1 MGCGSCGTTGS
12 CAPSGCKSNG
22 TCSTSGCN
30 KLNVY
35 NWLSDTAMP
44 DNYKPFDIV
53 EIRFKGSRK
62 EFFRNKN
69 GLELYAGDP
78 VVLDSD
84 MGYDI
89 GHVSISGELVR
100 LQLKKRGL
108 REDSENIKNIQR
120 KATEKD
126 LERYNE
132 AKARE
137 EKVLERARTIA
148 LMMKLEMKLSDIEI
162 QGDNKKVIFFYTAE
176 GRVDFRELIKRLA
189 DEFKLRI
196 EMRQI
201 GYREEASR
209 LGGIGSCGRE
219 LCCSTWLTDYK
230 LVNTSAAR
238 YQNLSINMLK
248 LSGQCGKL
256 KCCLNYEL
264 DTYMEALE
272 EFPKAKTVRIE
283 TETGVAYMMKTDIL
297 KRLTW
302 FAYEDKHAW
311 ICVGLDTINEYL
323 EMNAKGQKSPELIG
337 EIMEIKGGSDDLDIP
352 IAASD
357 LANEDIT
364 RLDHKNKKKP
374 NNNKKK
380 KPGQSQNFRD
390 NGNRGQNAE
399 GQGPRPNN
407 RPNNPNNNNRPDNRP
422 TNRNNNGSGG
432 DRPNNERPNN
442 ERPNNNRPQGD
453 RNNNRPNNGE
463 RNNNE
468 RPNNNRPQGDR
479 NNNRPNNNRPGNDR
493 PPQERKEDDR
503 PMKPYNGSKPNQDP
517 KDN

>member
-12 CAPSGCKSNG
+12 CSPSGCKSNG
-22 TCSTSGCN
+22 TCGTGGCN

-69 GLELYAGDP
+69 SLELFSGDA

-84 MGYDI
+84 MGYDV

-100 LQLKKRGL
+100 LQLKKRNIH
-108 REDSENIKNIQR
+108 EDSESIKNIQR
-120 KATEKD
+120 IATERD
-126 LERYNE
+126 LEKYQE
-132 AKARE
+132 AKKRE

-176 GRVDFRELIKRLA
+176 SRVDFRELIKKFA
-189 DEFKLRI
+189 EEFKLRI

-264 DTYMEALE
+264 DTYMEALD
-272 EFPKAKTVRIE
+272 EFPKAKTVRID
-283 TETGVAYMMKTDIL
+283 TEVGAAFMQKTDIL

-302 FAYEDKHAW
+302 FAYEDRYAW
-311 ICVGLDTINEYL
+311 ICISLDTVNEYL
-323 EMNAKGQKSPELIG
+323 ELNAKGQKAPELIG
-337 EIMEIKGGSDDLDIP
+337 EVMDMKQNDDDLDIP

-357 LANEDIT
+357 LASDDIT
-364 RLDHKNKKKP
+364 RLDNKNFKKKKKKPHSGPQNNRDFKSTNQNKPESRTPNAPPINQNNSPQKNKKP
-374 NNNKKK
+374 NN
-380 KPGQSQNFRD
+380 
-390 NGNRGQNAE
+390 
-399 GQGPRPNN
+399 
-407 RPNNPNNNNRPDNRP
+407 
-422 TNRNNNGSGG
+422 RN
-432 DRPNNERPNN
+432 
-442 ERPNNNRPQGD
+442 
-453 RNNNRPNNGE
+453 
-463 RNNNE
+463 
-468 RPNNNRPQGDR
+468 
-479 NNNRPNNNRPGNDR
+479 R
-493 PPQERKEDDR
+493 PPQNQPKKDG
-503 PMKPYNGSKPNQDP
+503 PKPN
-517 KDN
+517 

>member
-1 MGCGSCGTTGS
+1 MGCGSCGTSGS
-12 CAPSGCKSNG
+12 CAPGGCKSNG
-22 TCSTSGCN
+22 TCGTSGCN

-78 VVLDSD
+78 VVLDSE

-108 REDSENIKNIQR
+108 REDSDNIKNIQR

-126 LERYNE
+126 LEKYNE

-176 GRVDFRELIKRLA
+176 GRVDFRELIKRFA

-264 DTYMEALE
+264 DTYMEALD

-283 TETGVAYMMKTDIL
+283 TETGVAYMQKTDIL

-311 ICVGLDTINEYL
+311 ICVGLDTVNEYL
-323 EMNAKGQKSPELIG
+323 EMNAKGQKSPELVG
-337 EIMEIKGGSDDLDIP
+337 EIMEIKGGSDELDIP
-352 IAASD
+352 IAATD

-374 NNNKKK
+374 NNKKK
-380 KPGQSQNFRD
+380 KPGQGSNFKD
-390 NGNRGQNAE
+390 NRS
-399 GQGPRPNN
+399 PRPQGEGN
-407 RPNNPNNNNRPDNRP
+407 RPNNNRPQGERNNNERPNNNRPQ
-422 TNRNNNGSGG
+422 G
-432 DRPNNERPNN
+432 DQNRPNNGERNNN

-493 PPQERKEDDR
+493 PPQERKEGDR
-503 PMKPYNGSKPNQDP
+503 PMKPYNGNKPNQEP

>member
-12 CAPSGCKSNG
+12 CSPNGCKSNG
-22 TCSTSGCN
+22 TCGTSGCN

-69 GLELYAGDP
+69 GLELFTGDA

-100 LQLKKRGL
+100 LQLKKRNI
-108 REDSENIKNIQR
+108 REDAEHIKNIQR

-126 LERYNE
+126 LERYQE
-132 AKARE
+132 AKNRE
-137 EKVLERARTIA
+137 DKVLERARTIA

-176 GRVDFRELIKRLA
+176 GRVDFRELIKKFA
-189 DEFKLRI
+189 EEFKLRI

-264 DTYMEALE
+264 DTYMEALD
-272 EFPKAKTVRIE
+272 EFPKAKVVKIE
-283 TETGVAYMMKTDIL
+283 TEIGTAYMQKTDIL

-302 FAYEDKHAW
+302 FAYEDKHTW
-311 ICVGLDTINEYL
+311 ICLSLDTVNEYI
-323 EMNAKGQKSPELIG
+323 EMNEQGQKAPELVG
-337 EIMEIKGGSDDLDIP
+337 EVLDIKPKGDEDLDIP

-357 LANEDIT
+357 LASDDIT
-364 RLDHKNKKKP
+364 RLDNKNRK
-374 NNNKKK
+374 KKK
-380 KPGQSQNFRD
+380 KPSHKSSGPRQEHGQQKPQNQLRNNEQQGNNRQGGQARNND
-390 NGNRGQNAE
+390 NTNNRGNNPQNSNRPNNSNNR
-399 GQGPRPNN
+399 QNNRRPNSDRPQNDRPNN
-407 RPNNPNNNNRPDNRP
+407 RHK
-422 TNRNNNGSGG
+422 
-432 DRPNNERPNN
+432 DRPNNRS
-442 ERPNNNRPQGD
+442 
-453 RNNNRPNNGE
+453 
-463 RNNNE
+463 
-468 RPNNNRPQGDR
+468 
-479 NNNRPNNNRPGNDR
+479 NDGK
-493 PPQERKEDDR
+493 KED
-503 PMKPYNGSKPNQDP
+503 
-517 KDN
+517 

>member
-12 CAPSGCKSNG
+12 CSPAGCKSNG
-22 TCSTSGCN
+22 TCGTGGCN

-69 GLELYAGDP
+69 GLELYSGDP

-120 KATEKD
+120 KATDKD
-126 LERYNE
+126 IERYNE

-137 EKVLERARTIA
+137 DKVLERARTIA

-176 GRVDFRELIKRLA
+176 GRVDFRELIKRFA
-189 DEFKLRI
+189 EEFRLRI

-272 EFPKAKTVRIE
+272 EFPKAKTVKIE
-283 TETGVAYMMKTDIL
+283 TEMGTAYMQKTDIL

-302 FAYEDKHAW
+302 FSYEGQFAW
-311 ICVGLDTINEYL
+311 ICIGLDTVNEYL
-323 EMNAKGQKSPELIG
+323 EMNANGKKSPELIG
-337 EIMEIKGGSDDLDIP
+337 EVMEIKSDSGELDIP
-352 IAASD
+352 IAATD

-364 RLDHKNKKKP
+364 RLDNKNPKGKNKKK
-374 NNNKKK
+374 KK
-380 KPGQSQNFRD
+380 KPFGDRQFKDSNPDRQN
-390 NGNRGQNAE
+390 
-399 GQGPRPNN
+399 QGPRPPVNKTDNPNPNAGKPRNERPERNDRPN
-407 RPNNPNNNNRPDNRP
+407 RPERTNKPDRPNNNNR
-422 TNRNNNGSGG
+422 NNP
-432 DRPNNERPNN
+432 R
-442 ERPNNNRPQGD
+442 
-453 RNNNRPNNGE
+453 
-463 RNNNE
+463 
-468 RPNNNRPQGDR
+468 
-479 NNNRPNNNRPGNDR
+479 NDR
-493 PPQERKEDDR
+493 PPQDR
-503 PMKPYNGSKPNQDP
+503 PPQNRPPQDRPDKKPE
-517 KDN
+517 

>member
-1 MGCGSCGTTGS
+1 MGCGSCGTSGS
-12 CAPSGCKSNG
+12 CTPNGCKSNG
-22 TCSTSGCN
+22 TCGTSGCN

-62 EFFRNKN
+62 EFFRNKQ
-69 GLELYAGDP
+69 GLELYTGDA
-78 VVLDSD
+78 VVLEAD
-84 MGYDI
+84 MGYDV

-100 LQLKKRGL
+100 LQLKKRNI
-108 REDSENIKNIQR
+108 REDSDMIKNIQR
-120 KATEKD
+120 LATDKD
-126 LERYNE
+126 LEKYTE
-132 AKARE
+132 AKKRE
-137 EKVLERARTIA
+137 DKVLERARTIA

-176 GRVDFRELIKRLA
+176 GRVDFRELIKRFA
-189 DEFKLRI
+189 EEFKLRI

-283 TETGVAYMMKTDIL
+283 TEAGAAYMQKTDIL

-302 FAYEDKHAW
+302 FAYEDRHTW
-311 ICVGLDTINEYL
+311 ICMSLDTVNEYL
-323 EMNAKGQKSPELIG
+323 EMNANGRKAPELVG
-337 EIMEIKGGSDDLDIP
+337 EIIDTKPKHEDDLDIP
-352 IAASD
+352 IASTDLASD
-357 LANEDIT
+357 DIT
-364 RLDHKNKKKP
+364 RLDNKNRKKK
-374 NNNKKK
+374 KKK
-380 KPGQSQNFRD
+380 KPSGS
-390 NGNRGQNAE
+390 
-399 GQGPRPNN
+399 GPREGEQQQRLQGKAPIKAQS
-407 RPNNPNNNNRPDNRP
+407 NNNRPPNP
-422 TNRNNNGSGG
+422 QGG
-432 DRPNNERPNN
+432 QKK
-442 ERPNNNRPQGD
+442 NNNRPP
-453 RNNNRPNNGE
+453 RPN
-463 RNNNE
+463 RD
-468 RPNNNRPQGDR
+468 NRE
-479 NNNRPNNNRPGNDR
+479 N
-493 PPQERKEDDR
+493 
-503 PMKPYNGSKPNQDP
+503 P
-517 KDN
+517 KA

>member
-1 MGCGSCGTTGS
+1 MGCGSCGTSGS
-12 CAPSGCKSNG
+12 CTPGGCKSNG
-22 TCSTSGCN
+22 TCGTSGCN

-69 GLELYAGDP
+69 GLELYSGDA

-100 LQLKKRGL
+100 LQLKKRSI
-108 REDSENIKNIQR
+108 REDSESIKNIQR
-120 KATEKD
+120 KASEKD
-126 LERYNE
+126 MERYNE

-137 EKVLERARTIA
+137 DKVLERARTIA

-176 GRVDFRELIKRLA
+176 GRVDFRELIKRFA

-272 EFPKAKTVRIE
+272 EFPKAKTVRID
-283 TETGVAYMMKTDIL
+283 TVTGTAYMMKTDIL

-311 ICVGLDTINEYL
+311 VCVGLDTANEYL
-323 EMNAKGQKSPELIG
+323 EINAKGQKSPELIG
-337 EIMEIKGGSDDLDIP
+337 EIMEIKGGSDELDIP
-352 IAASD
+352 IAATD

-374 NNNKKK
+374 NNKKK
-380 KPGQSQNFRD
+380 KPGQPQNFRD
-390 NGNRGQNAE
+390 RDNGSKGPNTE
-399 GQGPRPNN
+399 GQGPRPNNN

-422 TNRNNNGSGG
+422 NNRNNNGPGG
-432 DRPNNERPNN
+432 DRPNGDRPSGDRPNN
-442 ERPNNNRPQGD
+442 D
-453 RNNNRPNNGE
+453 RPNNG
-463 RNNNE
+463 
-468 RPNNNRPQGDR
+468 GG
-479 NNNRPNNNRPGNDR
+479 NRPNNNRPNNPNNNR
-493 PPQERKEDDR
+493 PNGPNNSRPDGERPDNDR
-503 PMKPYNGSKPNQDP
+503 PMKPYNNRPNNDRPNQGPP
-517 KDN
+517 KKEGE

>member
-12 CAPSGCKSNG
+12 CSPSGCKSNG
-22 TCSTSGCN
+22 TCGTSGCN

-69 GLELYAGDP
+69 GLELYSGDA

-120 KATEKD
+120 KASEKD

-176 GRVDFRELIKRLA
+176 GRVDFRELIKRFA

-311 ICVGLDTINEYL
+311 VCVGLDTINEYL

-337 EIMEIKGGSDDLDIP
+337 EIMEIKGGSDELDIP
-352 IAASD
+352 IAATD

-364 RLDHKNKKKP
+364 RLDHKNQQKKKP
-374 NNNKKK
+374 NKKR
-380 KPGQSQNFRD
+380 KPGQPQNFRD
-390 NGNRGQNAE
+390 RDNGAKGPNAE
-399 GQGPRPNN
+399 GQGPRPNNN

-422 TNRNNNGSGG
+422 NNRNNNGPGG
-432 DRPNNERPNN
+432 DRPNGDRPN
-442 ERPNNNRPQGD
+442 GD
-453 RNNNRPNNGE
+453 RPNNG
-463 RNNNE
+463 
-468 RPNNNRPQGDR
+468 GG
-479 NNNRPNNNRPGNDR
+479 NRPNNNRPNNPNNNRPNGGDR
-493 PPQERKEDDR
+493 PQQERKEGDR
-503 PMKPYNGSKPNQDP
+503 PMKPYNNNRPPKSDNFKP
-517 KDN
+517 KDNPGE